1 MCLRRIGIAF
11 KNFCFNSLLLLP
23 IIFIFQAFHDFC
35 LNHELIEVMKLRYGG
50 GQTGMGKATPLEWN
64 SETWRNLPKLRILS
78 LEANLIGI
86 FHYQVI

>member
-1 MCLRRIGIAF
+1 
-11 KNFCFNSLLLLP
+11 
-23 IIFIFQAFHDFC
+23 
-35 LNHELIEVMKLRYGG
+35 MKLRYGG

-86 FHYQVI
+86 FQLPSNLNIRIFVSNLPNF